1 MFSDSLLESH
11 WAPGSWDNRS
21 HRGWTTLFS
30 FALQAFGISL
40 LLVLPLIYTQGLP
53 QLRSFAPLDVPQPP
67 PAPALRSQARYAN
80 AAQSNL
86 DHGVLIPPREI
97 PHDIGMIAE
106 EVAPPQVNLDDMG
119 VPGGTGDPRSYGII
133 NSIGNSIA
141 VATPPPP
148 APHPLRVSRMMEGNL
163 IHKVQPEYPL
173 AAKAARIQGA
183 VVIRALISKNG
194 SIENLRVLGG
204 HPMLVKAAMD
214 AVSQWRY
221 RPYYLNGEP
230 VEVETQVTVN
240 FILAGG

>member
-1 MFSDSLLESH
+1 ME
-11 WAPGSWDNRS
+11 
-21 HRGWTTLFS
+21 
-30 FALQAFGISL
+30 Q
-40 LLVLPLIYTQGLP
+40 
-53 QLRSFAPLDVPQPP
+53 SFAPGLDYAALVRIASIWHQFAAPLAVDLHARTSTTSQFRNSGCPSTTS
-67 PAPALRSQARYAN
+67 PAPAVRSQARYAN

-86 DHGVLIPPREI
+86 DHGVLVLPREI
-97 PHDIGMIAE
+97 PHNIRMIAE

-119 VPGGTGDPRSYGII
+119 VPGGTGDPRSHGII

-141 VATPPPP
+141 AAIPPPP

-163 IHKVQPEYPL
+163 IHKVQPEYPV

-183 VVIRALISKNG
+183 VVLRALISKDG
-194 SIENLRVLGG
+194 GIENLRVLGG

-240 FILAGG
+240 FVLAGG